1 MPNLPTHMGLAM
13 QVAST
18 LAHPTID
25 AHLGTFLLGSTSPD
39 IRLLTKGKRDE
50 THFAPLTIEYV
61 GTGVAGLL
69 ERHPALADSA
79 EVSDP
84 TRVLLS
90 GYFTHLVADETWI
103 LDFYRPYFDGSHLFA
118 DQVRANIWD
127 RALQLEMDRE
137 TQQEMDGF
145 ELVRRH
151 LDGSE
156 RGVGV
161 EFIGPETLGRW
172 RGWVTEFTTWE
183 FTWDRLRFATH
194 RMYGDDPGAKEGAK
208 ETVEEFLQSMP
219 SSLEGVYNRIHQHR
233 ISDYREKVV
242 TESVR
247 TIKEYLHVPES
258 D

>member
-13 QVAST
+13 RVAST
-18 LAHPTID
+18 LAHSTIN

-39 IRLLTKGKRDE
+39 IRVLTKGKRDE

-61 GTGVAGLL
+61 GTGVGGLL

-79 EVSDP
+79 KVSDQ
-84 TRVLLS
+84 TRVFLS

-103 LDFYRPYFDGSHLFA
+103 LGIYRPYFDGSHLFA
-118 DQVRANIWD
+118 DQIRANIWD
-127 RALQLEMDRE
+127 RALQLDMDRQ
-137 TQQEMDGF
+137 TRLEMDGF
-145 ELVRRH
+145 ELLRTH

-161 EFIGPETLGRW
+161 EFIGPETLQRW
-172 RGWVTEFTTWE
+172 REWVTEFTTWE

-194 RMYGDDPGAKEGAK
+194 RMYGDDPGAKE
-208 ETVEEFLQSMP
+208 TVEEFLKSVP
-219 SSLEGVYNRIHQHR
+219 SSLEGVYNRVHRHR
-233 ISDYREKVV
+233 ISDYQEKVV
-242 TESVR
+242 AESVR
-247 TIKEYLHVPES
+247 TIKEYLNVSES